1 MESLPLF
8 ITACIALIITPGP
21 DVLYVLTRG
30 IADGRWAGIMS
41 AAGITSG
48 ILVHTLAVSL
58 GLAVL
63 LKTSTYAF
71 WALKIGGGLYIIYLG
86 RQMLKNTEAF
96 ALNGLQQ
103 TYGLKKCFLQG
114 LLCNVLNPKVALFF
128 VAFLPQFARMDS
140 PRHGLYLIG
149 LGLIYYL
156 LSFIIMVSFGFFAGT
171 IGSWLNE
178 FKQAAGKIRFAS
190 GTILVLLGLSLL
202 VPQRH

>member
-30 IADGRWAGIMS
+30 IADGRWAGVMS

-71 WALKIGGGLYIIYLG
+71 WALKIGGGLYIITLG
-86 RQMLKNTEAF
+86 WQMLKNTEA
-96 ALNGLQQ
+96 LTLGGLQQ
-103 TYGLKKCFLQG
+103 TFGLKKCFLQG

-140 PRHGLYLIG
+140 PRHSLYLIG

-156 LSFIIMVSFGFFAGT
+156 LSFIIMVSFGFFSGT
-171 IGSWLNE
+171 IGIWLNE
-178 FKQAAGKIRFAS
+178 FKQVAGKIRFAS
-190 GTILVLLGLSLL
+190 GTVLVLLGLSLL